1 VSRYLFGRYV
11 EEDLREISDH
21 IARDNSPSTRRM
33 MVRFVNA
40 FRLLARRPEL
50 GHVREDLLQNP
61 AIPFLAGGC
70 VPHSPPGDEN
80 AY

>member
-1 VSRYLFGRYV
+1 
-11 EEDLREISDH
+11 
-21 IARDNSPSTRRM
+21 M